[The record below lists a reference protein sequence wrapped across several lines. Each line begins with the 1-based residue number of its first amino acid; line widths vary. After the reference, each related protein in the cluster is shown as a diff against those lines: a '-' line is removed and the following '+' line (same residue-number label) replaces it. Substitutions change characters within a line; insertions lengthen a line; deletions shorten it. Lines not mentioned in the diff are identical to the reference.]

1 MVKNQALSS
10 FWGKISKPVGGEG
23 QRSNKNFGEGQFT
36 GHMRP
41 LLRNGAYARKLS
53 KHVNVNV

>member
-1 MVKNQALSS
+1 MINAQALSN

-36 GHMRP
+36 GHTGP
-41 LLRNGAYARKLS
+41 FFAEWHLRTKIEQ
-53 KHVNVNV
+53 KT